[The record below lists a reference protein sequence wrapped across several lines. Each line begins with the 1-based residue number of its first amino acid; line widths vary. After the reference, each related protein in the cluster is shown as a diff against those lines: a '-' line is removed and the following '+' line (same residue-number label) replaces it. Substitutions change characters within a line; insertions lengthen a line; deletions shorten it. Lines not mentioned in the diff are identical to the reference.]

1 MSKRRQ
7 QMLRHVKAEMRA
19 RGELEPTD
27 WDAPKNSTE
36 ARRQAMKAALEE
48 TEGRGETRQFTS
60 TESFDDR
67 MDRAYE
73 AYQRKMEI
81 KRAKRRMVK
90 RETRALRQ
98 QQMAAGADAR
108 GILYSD
114 VGEGMPC
121 KILPREYIN
130 DQGALVPMPPDYDA
144 EVSYLPA
151 GTIVTALFNVKIC
164 QAVGN
169 KYVKCMLS
177 DGRHVNMPKYRLQPL
192 FGSEVDA
199 MDDGWEDEED
209 LFEPEEGDGA

>member
-7 QMLRHVKAEMRA
+7 QMLRHVKAEMQA

-27 WDAPKNSTE
+27 WDGPKNSTE
-36 ARRQAMKAALEE
+36 ARRQAMKTALEE
-48 TEGRGETRQFTS
+48 SEGRAETRQFTS
-60 TESFDDR
+60 KESFDDR

-121 KILPREYIN
+121 KILPRDYV
-130 DQGALVPMPPDYDA
+130 DGTGALVPMPPDYDG

-151 GTIVTALFNVKIC
+151 GTIVTALFNVKIHE
-164 QAVGN
+164 AVGN
-169 KYVKCMLS
+169 RYVKCMLS
-177 DGRHVNMPKYRLQPL
+177 DGRHVNMPKYRLEPL

-209 LFEPEEGDGA
+209 LFEPEDGDGA

>member
-7 QMLRHVKAEMRA
+7 QMLRQVKAEMRA
-19 RGELEPTD
+19 QGELGPTD

-36 ARRQAMKAALEE
+36 ARRQAMKAAILES
-48 TEGRGETRQFTS
+48 EGHGETRQFTS

-67 MDRAYE
+67 MGRAYE
-73 AYQRKMEI
+73 AYQRKLEI

-121 KILPREYIN
+121 KILPREYR
-130 DQGALVPMPPDYDA
+130 DDTGALVPMPPDYDG

-151 GTIVTALFNVKIC
+151 GTIVTALFNVKIHE
-164 QAVGN
+164 AVGN

-177 DGRHVNMPKYRLQPL
+177 DGRHVNVPKYRLEPL